1 MTVKTRKQGNSI
13 MITIPAEFNI
23 GVNAEYEPIIDENGV
38 ISFMPV
44 QGNLFKQNPDYDLR
58 KAINDEKIPDNGNLV
73 GKENFW
79 YE

>member
-23 GVNAEYEPIIDENGV
+23 GVNDEYEPIIDENGV

-44 QGNLFKQNPDYDLR
+44 RSNLFKQNLDYDLR
-58 KAINDEKIPDNGNLV
+58 KAINDEKIPENGKLV
-73 GKENFW
+73 GKEDFW
-79 YE
+79 HE

>member
-1 MTVKTRKQGNSI
+1 

-23 GVNAEYEPIIDENGV
+23 GVNAEYEPIIDVNGV

-44 QGNLFKQNPDYDLR
+44 RSNLFKQNPDYDLR

-73 GKENFW
+73 GKEDFW
-79 YE
+79 HE

>member
-13 MITIPAEFNI
+13 MVTIPAEFNI

-44 QGNLFKQNPDYDLR
+44 RSNLFKQNPDYDLR

-73 GKENFW
+73 GKEDFW
-79 YE
+79 HE

>member
-13 MITIPAEFNI
+13 MVTIPAEFNI
-23 GVNAEYEPIIDENGV
+23 GVNAEYEPIIDANGV

-44 QGNLFKQNPDYDLR
+44 RSNLFKQNPDYDLR

-73 GKENFW
+73 GKEDFW
-79 YE
+79 HE

>member
-13 MITIPAEFNI
+13 MVTIPAEFNI

-44 QGNLFKQNPDYDLR
+44 RSNLFKQNPDYDLR
-58 KAINDEKIPDNGNLV
+58 KAINDEKIPDNGKLV
-73 GKENFW
+73 GKEDFW
-79 YE
+79 HE

>member
-23 GVNAEYEPIIDENGV
+23 GVNAEYEPIIDANGV

-44 QGNLFKQNPDYDLR
+44 RSNLFKQNPDYDLR

-73 GKENFW
+73 GKEDFW
-79 YE
+79 HE

>member
-23 GVNAEYEPIIDENGV
+23 GVNAEYEPIIDVNGV

-44 QGNLFKQNPDYDLR
+44 RSNLFKQNPDYDLR

-73 GKENFW
+73 GKEDFW
-79 YE
+79 HE